1 MVASAVQNIG
11 AYGVEV
17 KDLISFVET
26 VNIQGVKHV
35 YQTDECDYSYRSSV
49 FKRPEMK
56 QVFVTY
62 VGFSLSKK
70 ESYTL
75 DYGTIRQELEKY
87 PKVDL

>member
-1 MVASAVQNIG
+1 
-11 AYGVEV
+11 
-17 KDLISFVET
+17 
-26 VNIQGVKHV
+26 
-35 YQTDECDYSYRSSV
+35 
-49 FKRPEMK
+49 MK

-87 PKVDL
+87 PKVDLKTLRQVIIVFVKVNCLIRKYWVMPVASL